1 MTYCLAMRL
10 DEGLVFMSDTRTN
23 AGIDNISSYRKLHVL
38 QPAPDRVFV
47 LQSAGN
53 LATTQ
58 EVLDRIQQ
66 DLETPGDH
74 ENLATVTRMFQ
85 AALYIGRLLKDLWQT
100 HILAALKELPSDAD
114 FEELAARPRIQS
126 V

>member
-38 QPAPDRVFV
+38 RPAPDRVFV

-53 LATTQ
+53 LAVASMEVGDSRGAVDRRQALQCGVRSMVVVPVQ
-58 EVLDRIQQ
+58 EA
-66 DLETPGDH
+66 G
-74 ENLATVTRMFQ
+74 
-85 AALYIGRLLKDLWQT
+85 
-100 HILAALKELPSDAD
+100 
-114 FEELAARPRIQS
+114 
-126 V
+126 